1 MCLIVVL
8 LIVCVL
14 FFFFKQ
20 KTAYEM
26 RISDWSSDV
35 CSSDLIL
42 SAPVVAGGRV
52 SAMDAESRVTAV
64 DAANGERVWSRDLR
78 PENGDGGVGGGIAL
92 VGDGAYVARGAG
104 RVAGLAAWK
113 VTPVW
118 PRCTPKPIREGQA
131 GLNGGVDAVT
141 EANRPA

>member
-52 SAMDAESRVTAV
+52 FAMDAESRVTAV

-78 PENGDGGVGGGIAL
+78 PENGDGGFGGGIAEIGRASCRER
-92 VGDGAYVARGAG
+92 VCQYV
-104 RVAGLAAWK
+104 
-113 VTPVW
+113 
-118 PRCTPKPIREGQA
+118 
-131 GLNGGVDAVT
+131 
-141 EANRPA
+141 